1 MKSLS
6 YKIHRPFIWATVYYI
21 IGIIGGTI
29 WTKCLYS
36 SFFAFIMLII
46 GFIGGM
52 YYRKKSNYIVY
63 LSIFILLG
71 LFRYI
76 NHPVLT
82 EESRLEGY
90 VTLSGTVISKEVGT
104 FNESFILKGVR
115 LYKEDGTISLKSK
128 VKVLSHKSTNL
139 MEGNKVRLKGKA
151 KPSAKAYNPSDMD
164 YKAYLQSQGIVCE
177 VELKAIEETSYTS
190 NWIGHI
196 RRGLKEQ
203 IDKVFLKQDKGLVR
217 AFILGDA
224 KTIQEDTKNV
234 YRTLGISH
242 ILALSGLHLSLVSGI
257 LWYILG
263 RLGLGY
269 RLRNSLSLM
278 GIWFYACI
286 TSTSVSILRA
296 CIMLSVTLGVR
307 TLWEE
312 EDFFT
317 TCSIAAL
324 IILGINPFCLYQVG
338 FQLSFISIIGIGI
351 VKEMDRFMKYI
362 LRLNKRKLK
371 MVRLLLPSIVLTLLL
386 SPIIAYHFYEIP
398 VLGVVFNIVLIP
410 LFSILIPIIFLL
422 LGLSFILPKV
432 SIFLAYGL
440 TGILNGIEEVGE
452 KIGKLPFMT
461 LITGRPSGIQLI
473 LYYMVILS
481 GLWMMKELMSK
492 GKIRNMKEELLPYNT
507 RIHMLLKE
515 IKPVGP
521 IVMSLSFMFLVLSL
535 LYSEGHLEVMH
546 LYIGQGDCSVITTP
560 SKGTILID
568 SGPESG
574 TKTLLRYL
582 KYKGIN
588 KVDLAIISHPHED
601 HSGGLIGLIEEGFKV
616 EGILWADSFKED
628 AYRSKILKLCM
639 EKDIPI
645 YNLYQGDGIEIGDLK
660 VDVLWPEEGTRA
672 LDINESSLVC
682 LLTYKD
688 ITQLFTG
695 DIGFKTEARLLD
707 KIKDIDLLKVAHH
720 GSKNSTSLK
729 FIEKVRPEYGMI
741 SSGVSNRYGH
751 PHELTL
757 ERLEKQNVQMYATS
771 KDGAICIRTDGRT
784 YTVETQLQE
793 EE

>member
-6 YKIHRPFIWATVYYI
+6 YKIHRPFIWAIVYYI

-29 WTKCLYS
+29 WTMCPYS
-36 SFFAFIMLII
+36 SFFVFILLVI

-52 YYRKKSNYIVY
+52 YYRKKNNYIIY

-76 NHPVLT
+76 YHPILT
-82 EESRLEGY
+82 ERSRLEGY
-90 VTLSGTVISKEVGT
+90 VSLSGTVVQKEIGA
-104 FNESFILKGVR
+104 FNETFVLSDVK
-115 LYKEDGTISLKSK
+115 LYKEGGSIPLKSK
-128 VKVLSHKSTNL
+128 VKVLSHKPTDL
-139 MEGNKVRLKGKA
+139 IEGNKVSLKGKV
-151 KPSAKAYNPSDMD
+151 KPSAKVYNPSDMD
-164 YKAYLQSQGIVCE
+164 YKAYLQSQGVVCE
-177 VELKAIEETSYTS
+177 IELKSIEEASYTG
-190 NWIGHI
+190 NWIGNL
-196 RRGLKEQ
+196 RRVLEEQ
-203 IDKVFLKQDKGLVR
+203 IDKVFLKRDKGLVR

-224 KTIQEDTKNV
+224 KAIEEDTKNV

-242 ILALSGLHLSLVSGI
+242 ILALSGLHLSLVSGM

-269 RLRNSLSLM
+269 RLRNTLSLI

-286 TSTSVSILRA
+286 TSTSVSIIRA

-338 FQLSFISIIGIGI
+338 FQLSFVSIIGIGI
-351 VKEMDRFMKYI
+351 VNEMDGFMKYI

-371 MVRLLLPSIVLTLLL
+371 LMRLILPSIVLTLLL
-386 SPIIAYHFYEIP
+386 SPIIAYHFYEVPI
-398 VLGVVFNIVLIP
+398 LGVIFNIMLIP
-410 LFSILIPIIFLL
+410 LFSILIPIIFLI
-422 LGLSFILPKV
+422 LGLSFILPEV

-440 TGILNGIEEVGE
+440 TGLLNGIEQVGE
-452 KIGKLPFMT
+452 KLGKFPFMT
-461 LITGRPSGIQLI
+461 LITGRPSSIQLI
-473 LYYMVILS
+473 LYYMIILS
-481 GLWMMKELMSK
+481 GLWIMKQLMSRR
-492 GKIRNMKEELLPYNT
+492 KIRSMKEELLPFDT

-515 IKPVGP
+515 IKPAGL
-521 IVMSLSFMFLVLSL
+521 IVMGLSFICLVFSL
-535 LYSEGHLEVMH
+535 VYNEERLEIMH

-560 SKGTILID
+560 SKRTILID

-574 TKTLLRYL
+574 SKTLLRYL

-601 HSGGLIGLIEEGFKV
+601 HSGGLIRLIEEGFKV
-616 EGILWADSFKED
+616 DGILWADSFKED
-628 AYRSKILKLCM
+628 VYRSKILKLCT

-645 YNLYQGDGIEIGDLK
+645 YNLYKGDGIEIGDLK

-672 LDINESSLVC
+672 LDINENSLVC
-682 LLTYKD
+682 L
-688 ITQLFTG
+688 Q
-695 DIGFKTEARLLD
+695 
-707 KIKDIDLLKVAHH
+707 
-720 GSKNSTSLK
+720 
-729 FIEKVRPEYGMI
+729 
-741 SSGVSNRYGH
+741 
-751 PHELTL
+751 
-757 ERLEKQNVQMYATS
+757 
-771 KDGAICIRTDGRT
+771 
-784 YTVETQLQE
+784 
-793 EE
+793 